1 MTSPAIYQVVFLGR
15 HDARAD
21 RIVELVSAR
30 LDDLGVD
37 TDALVFFSETKADQ
51 RDRRLPTIA
60 VFLGYPGSED
70 DNHPAISGLI
80 DESTI
85 VVTLVSCLK
94 RVSHEIPPSL
104 RHINALDVE
113 LPDKNFDRVA
123 SLVLESFRLLRRER
137 RLFIS
142 YKRDDSQALAN
153 QLYDALDARG
163 FDVFI
168 DTRSVPPSADFQ
180 AELWHRLSDSDVVVL
195 IDTPGFRLSRWTTE
209 ELTRANATN
218 IQILHL
224 LWPGQAED
232 GASAFSHFHTLK
244 ADDFEIASLIT
255 PASRLSAASLDEI
268 YRHAERL
275 RARAIA
281 ARHRY
286 LVDSFCDAARD
297 HGLVPNVQ
305 PQRWISIELT
315 PGSELAIVPTIGV
328 PTSDRINEVFEAIAD
343 AGSGSAGT
351 WILYDNR
358 GLLASWLK
366 HLDWLDSYLPA
377 RSVKM
382 VAAYEALKDL
392 AA

>member
-1 MTSPAIYQVVFLGR
+1 MSSIAIYQVAVLGR
-15 HDARAD
+15 NDARAS
-21 RIVELVSAR
+21 RIIELVLAR
-30 LDDLGVD
+30 LDDLGVSA
-37 TDALVFFSETKADQ
+37 DALVFLNETEADQ

-60 VFLGYPGSED
+60 LFLGYPGAD
-70 DNHPAISGLI
+70 DESHPAIRGLI
-80 DESTI
+80 EESTI
-85 VVTLVSCLK
+85 MVTLVSCLK
-94 RVSHEIPPSL
+94 RVSHEIPSSL

-123 SLVLESFRLLRRER
+123 SLLLEGFRLLRRER

-142 YKRDDSQALAN
+142 YKRDDSQAVAN
-153 QLYDALDARG
+153 QLYDALDACG

-168 DTRSVPPSADFQ
+168 DTRSVPPSTDFQ
-180 AELWHRLSDSDVVVL
+180 AELWHRLSDADVVVL

-209 ELTRANATN
+209 ELARANATN

-232 GASAFSHFHTLK
+232 GASAFSHFHPLN
-244 ADDFEIASLIT
+244 AHDFEIAEPIA
-255 PASRLSAASLDEI
+255 PASRLSAASLGEI
-268 YRHAERL
+268 CRHAERL

-315 PGSELAIVPTIGV
+315 PGSDLAVVPTIGV

-366 HLDWLDSYLPA
+366 HLDWLDSYLPV

-382 VAAYEALKDL
+382 IAANEALKDL
-392 AA
+392 VA